1 VSLVPHH
8 AIGDDLTV
16 HEIGAG
22 LIELAVCATC
32 GDPISTERES
42 HDCDECQ
49 AHWQMIAGL
58 VRQSQLALSI
68 EASVRDRVRRMSA

>member
-1 VSLVPHH
+1 M
-8 AIGDDLTV
+8 IDRDR
-16 HEIGAG
+16 
-22 LIELAVCATC
+22 VCATC

-58 VRQSQLALSI
+58 VQQSQLALSI